1 MVAQGSL
8 LPKKASAL
16 VELMILNRRERERVL
31 TLLYADSLP
40 QMPVMIGAWNCL
52 LCEWQEPNEFE
63 PSLLA
68 LVLS

>member
-1 MVAQGSL
+1 M
-8 LPKKASAL
+8 PKKASAL
-16 VELMILNRRERERVL
+16 VELMILNRRERERERVL

-40 QMPVMIGAWNCL
+40 QMPVMFGAWKCL

-68 LVLS
+68 LVIS